1 MGDFNETDLQNP
13 TNRHRY
19 WKISQET
26 IRKQKNTIK
35 VLQNKTRRYKSKI
48 NSLNS
53 LLDDL
58 KQKNKLT
65 AQSSLILKVS
75 P

>member
-35 VLQNKTRRYKSKI
+35 VLQNKTRRYKSKM

-65 AQSSLILKVS
+65 AQSSLILKVN